1 MKTELSELMESRHS
15 VRSYKP
21 DQIEEEKR
29 EILISLIKQ
38 INEKT
43 GLSIQIFF
51 DEPKC
56 FDSFMAHYGK
66 FKGVNN
72 YIALVGKKG
81 KTLEEDLGYYG
92 EEIVLKIQELG
103 MNSCWVAMTHGKS
116 QARIKKG
123 ESLRCLICFGYGE
136 NSGFPHKSKSI
147 DQVSNYQ
154 EGMPESFLLGV
165 KAALLAPTAINQQKF
180 FFTLED
186 DGKVYLKKGM
196 GFYTGLD
203 LGIAK
208 YHFEAVSG
216 LEVS

>member
-1 MKTELSELMESRHS
+1 MELLELMESRHS

-21 DQIEEEKR
+21 NRIEEEKR
-29 EILISLIKQ
+29 EVLISLIKQ
-38 INEKT
+38 INAKT

-72 YIALVGKKG
+72 YIALVGKKS
-81 KTLEEDLGYYG
+81 KTLDEDLGYYG

-103 MNSCWVAMTHGKS
+103 LNSCWVALTHGKS
-116 QARIKKG
+116 QAKIEND

-136 NSGFPHKSKSI
+136 SNGFPHKGKSI

-154 EGMPESFLLGV
+154 EGISPDFLLGV
-165 KAALLAPTAINQQKF
+165 KAALLAPTALNQQKF
-180 FFTLED
+180 FFTLKD
-186 DGKVYLKKGM
+186 DGKVRLEKGM

-203 LGIAK
+203 LGIVK
-208 YHFEAVSG
+208 YHFEVISG
-216 LEVS
+216 LKVS